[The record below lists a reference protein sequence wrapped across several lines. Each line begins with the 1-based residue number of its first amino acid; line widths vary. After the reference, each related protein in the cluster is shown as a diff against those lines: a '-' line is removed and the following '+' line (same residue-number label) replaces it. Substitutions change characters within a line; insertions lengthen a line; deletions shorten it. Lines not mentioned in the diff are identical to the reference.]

1 MTSRLPNQHKISKLC
16 YKLQENGELK
26 TVSGIPV
33 TAPTQM
39 RVHKGIDNT
48 LLFTYKKYNLFTN
61 FSHLLSST
69 IHKQFTD

>member
-1 MTSRLPNQHKISKLC
+1 MTGRLSNQQTMSKL
-16 YKLQENGELK
+16 YYTLQQNGELK

-39 RVHKGIDNT
+39 RVHKGIENT

-61 FSHLLSST
+61 FSNLFSST
-69 IHKQFTD
+69 IYK

>member
-1 MTSRLPNQHKISKLC
+1 MSKL
-16 YKLQENGELK
+16 YYTLQQNGEMK

-39 RVHKGIDNT
+39 RVHKGIENT

-61 FSHLLSST
+61 FSNLLSST
-69 IHKQFTD
+69 IYK